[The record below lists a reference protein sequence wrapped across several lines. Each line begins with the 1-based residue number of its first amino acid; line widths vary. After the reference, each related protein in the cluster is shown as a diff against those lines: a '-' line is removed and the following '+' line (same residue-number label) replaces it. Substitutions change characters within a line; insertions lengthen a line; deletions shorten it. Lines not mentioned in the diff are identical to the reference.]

1 MTAPHRP
8 GTGDRPIP
16 ATGAGRS
23 TPRRPGTG
31 SEAHPDAYSPG
42 VPGSQVAVRI
52 LGATAVVLAVAL
64 GGAPPE
70 LLLLVFGAAIFAAIR
85 PEPAGAALS
94 LVAVI
99 LACLGAGP
107 ETGSWAALAPALGLL
122 VEHTCLV
129 VVAGAPPRAR
139 LPARMLV
146 RAGLR
151 ALAVGA
157 VTTAVWAVVGLAPH
171 GIRTPPLVVAAALGL
186 LFVADG
192 GDEARVVLL
201 AVDDQDLLAL
211 LAGLAQRPPRRQRGA
226 GADRRQ
232 VDDPRVG
239 GLGLRGILV
248 DDALPDSVAPA
259 LRGVVVGGGPF
270 VLRRAPLLGLLL
282 RLAGVVPFGRIVVAG
297 VRVGVEDASG
307 LLR

>member
-1 MTAPHRP
+1 MTAPRRP

-70 LLLLVFGAAIFAAIR
+70 LLLLVVGAAIFAAIR

-139 LPARMLV
+139 LPARLLV

-157 VTTAVWAVVGLAPH
+157 VTTAVWAAVGLAPH

-186 LFVADG
+186 LFAAACVLCAPVPPSPDPTSSPAPTPSPDPTPSPAPPSPAPAG
-192 GDEARVVLL
+192 GRERP
-201 AVDDQDLLAL
+201 
-211 LAGLAQRPPRRQRGA
+211 RPPGPGA
-226 GADRRQ
+226 
-232 VDDPRVG
+232 
-239 GLGLRGILV
+239 
-248 DDALPDSVAPA
+248 AP
-259 LRGVVVGGGPF
+259 P
-270 VLRRAPLLGLLL
+270 PKQ
-282 RLAGVVPFGRIVVAG
+282 
-297 VRVGVEDASG
+297 SG
-307 LLR
+307 SGTSRS

>member
-1 MTAPHRP
+1 MTA
-8 GTGDRPIP
+8 
-16 ATGAGRS
+16 
-23 TPRRPGTG
+23 PRRPGTG

-52 LGATAVVLAVAL
+52 LGATTVVLAVAL

-70 LLLLVFGAAIFAAIR
+70 LLLLVVGAAIFAAIR

-139 LPARMLV
+139 LPARLLV

-157 VTTAVWAVVGLAPH
+157 VTTAVWAAVGLAPH
-171 GIRTPPLVVAAALGL
+171 GIRTPPLVAAAALGL
-186 LFVADG
+186 LFAAACVLCAPVPPSPDPTPSPDPDPSPDPTPSPDPDPSPDPTPSPDPDPAG
-192 GDEARVVLL
+192 GRE
-201 AVDDQDLLAL
+201 
-211 LAGLAQRPPRRQRGA
+211 RPHPPGPGA
-226 GADRRQ
+226 
-232 VDDPRVG
+232 
-239 GLGLRGILV
+239 
-248 DDALPDSVAPA
+248 AP
-259 LRGVVVGGGPF
+259 P
-270 VLRRAPLLGLLL
+270 PKQ
-282 RLAGVVPFGRIVVAG
+282 
-297 VRVGVEDASG
+297 SG
-307 LLR
+307 SGTSRS

>member
-1 MTAPHRP
+1 MTAPH
-8 GTGDRPIP
+8 
-16 ATGAGRS
+16 
-23 TPRRPGTG
+23 RPGTG

-70 LLLLVFGAAIFAAIR
+70 LLIAVFGAAIFAAIR
-85 PEPAGAALS
+85 PEPIGAALS

-139 LPARMLV
+139 LPARLLV

-186 LFVADG
+186 LFVA
-192 GDEARVVLL
+192 ACVLC
-201 AVDDQDLLAL
+201 APDPPSPDPAPSPDLSPVPPSPDPTPSPAPA
-211 LAGLAQRPPRRQRGA
+211 AGRERPRPPGPGA
-226 GADRRQ
+226 
-232 VDDPRVG
+232 
-239 GLGLRGILV
+239 
-248 DDALPDSVAPA
+248 AP
-259 LRGVVVGGGPF
+259 P
-270 VLRRAPLLGLLL
+270 P
-282 RLAGVVPFGRIVVAG
+282 
-297 VRVGVEDASG
+297 EQSG
-307 LLR
+307 SGTSMS

>member
-1 MTAPHRP
+1 MTAPRHP
-8 GTGDRPIP
+8 GTGDRPAP

-23 TPRRPGTG
+23 APRRPGTG

-70 LLLLVFGAAIFAAIR
+70 LLLLVVGAAIFAAIR

-139 LPARMLV
+139 LPARLLV

-157 VTTAVWAVVGLAPH
+157 VTTAVWAAVGLAPH

-186 LFVADG
+186 LFVAACVLCAPVPPSPDPDPSPDLSPVPPSPDPAPSPAPAG
-192 GDEARVVLL
+192 GRERP
-201 AVDDQDLLAL
+201 
-211 LAGLAQRPPRRQRGA
+211 RPPGPGA
-226 GADRRQ
+226 
-232 VDDPRVG
+232 
-239 GLGLRGILV
+239 
-248 DDALPDSVAPA
+248 AP
-259 LRGVVVGGGPF
+259 P
-270 VLRRAPLLGLLL
+270 P
-282 RLAGVVPFGRIVVAG
+282 
-297 VRVGVEDASG
+297 EQSG
-307 LLR
+307 SGTSRS

>member
-70 LLLLVFGAAIFAAIR
+70 LLLLVVGAAIFAAIR

-129 VVAGAPPRAR
+129 VVAGAPPRAGR
-139 LPARMLV
+139 ARP
-146 RAGLR
+146 RIPESPIEGR
-151 ALAVGA
+151 TGSAVGRA
-157 VTTAVWAVVGLAPH
+157 IPVT
-171 GIRTPPLVVAAALGL
+171 
-186 LFVADG
+186 D
-192 GDEARVVLL
+192 
-201 AVDDQDLLAL
+201 LAL
-211 LAGLAQRPPRRQRGA
+211 
-226 GADRRQ
+226 
-232 VDDPRVG
+232 
-239 GLGLRGILV
+239 
-248 DDALPDSVAPA
+248 
-259 LRGVVVGGGPF
+259 
-270 VLRRAPLLGLLL
+270 
-282 RLAGVVPFGRIVVAG
+282 
-297 VRVGVEDASG
+297 
-307 LLR
+307 

>member
-1 MTAPHRP
+1 MTAPRRP
-8 GTGDRPIP
+8 GTGDRPAP

-23 TPRRPGTG
+23 APRRPGTG

-70 LLLLVFGAAIFAAIR
+70 LLLLVVGAAIFAAIR

-186 LFVADG
+186 LFVAACVLCAPVPPSPDPTPSPGLSPVPPSPDPTPSPAPTG
-192 GDEARVVLL
+192 GRERP
-201 AVDDQDLLAL
+201 
-211 LAGLAQRPPRRQRGA
+211 RPPGPGA
-226 GADRRQ
+226 
-232 VDDPRVG
+232 
-239 GLGLRGILV
+239 
-248 DDALPDSVAPA
+248 APPPEQP
-259 LRGVVVGGGPF
+259 G
-270 VLRRAPLLGLLL
+270 
-282 RLAGVVPFGRIVVAG
+282 
-297 VRVGVEDASG
+297 SG
-307 LLR
+307 TSRS

>member
-1 MTAPHRP
+1 MTAPRRP
-8 GTGDRPIP
+8 GTGDRPAP
-16 ATGAGRS
+16 ATKTGRTEPRHPETGA
-23 TPRRPGTG
+23 
-31 SEAHPDAYSPG
+31 EARPDAYSPG

-186 LFVADG
+186 LFVAACVLCAPVPPSPDPTPSPDPAG
-192 GDEARVVLL
+192 GRERP
-201 AVDDQDLLAL
+201 
-211 LAGLAQRPPRRQRGA
+211 RPPG
-226 GADRRQ
+226 
-232 VDDPRVG
+232 P
-239 GLGLRGILV
+239 
-248 DDALPDSVAPA
+248 DAAP
-259 LRGVVVGGGPF
+259 P
-270 VLRRAPLLGLLL
+270 P
-282 RLAGVVPFGRIVVAG
+282 
-297 VRVGVEDASG
+297 EQSG
-307 LLR
+307 SGTSRS

>member
-1 MTAPHRP
+1 MTAPRCP
-8 GTGDRPIP
+8 ETGDRPAP

-23 TPRRPGTG
+23 APRRPGTG
-31 SEAHPDAYSPG
+31 SEAHPDAHSPG

-99 LACLGAGP
+99 LACLGAGS

-157 VTTAVWAVVGLAPH
+157 VTTAVWAMVGLAPH

-186 LFVADG
+186 LFVAACVLCAPVPPSPDLAPSPGLSPVPPSPDPTPSPAPTG
-192 GDEARVVLL
+192 GRERP
-201 AVDDQDLLAL
+201 
-211 LAGLAQRPPRRQRGA
+211 RPPGPGA
-226 GADRRQ
+226 
-232 VDDPRVG
+232 
-239 GLGLRGILV
+239 
-248 DDALPDSVAPA
+248 APPPEQP
-259 LRGVVVGGGPF
+259 G
-270 VLRRAPLLGLLL
+270 
-282 RLAGVVPFGRIVVAG
+282 
-297 VRVGVEDASG
+297 SG
-307 LLR
+307 TSRS

>member
-8 GTGDRPIP
+8 GTGDRPAP
-16 ATGAGRS
+16 ATKTGRS
-23 TPRRPGTG
+23 APRRPGTG

-64 GGAPPE
+64 GGASPE

-186 LFVADG
+186 LFA
-192 GDEARVVLL
+192 AACVLC
-201 AVDDQDLLAL
+201 APVPPSPDPAPSPDLSPVPPSPDPTPSPAPA
-211 LAGLAQRPPRRQRGA
+211 AGRERPRPPGP
-226 GADRRQ
+226 GT
-232 VDDPRVG
+232 
-239 GLGLRGILV
+239 
-248 DDALPDSVAPA
+248 AP
-259 LRGVVVGGGPF
+259 P
-270 VLRRAPLLGLLL
+270 P
-282 RLAGVVPFGRIVVAG
+282 
-297 VRVGVEDASG
+297 EQSG
-307 LLR
+307 SGTSRS

>member
-1 MTAPHRP
+1 MTAPH
-8 GTGDRPIP
+8 
-16 ATGAGRS
+16 
-23 TPRRPGTG
+23 RPGTG
-31 SEAHPDAYSPG
+31 SEAHPDARGPG
-42 VPGSQVAVRI
+42 MPGSQVAVRI

-70 LLLLVFGAAIFAAIR
+70 LLIAVFGAAIFAAIR
-85 PEPAGAALS
+85 PEPIGAALS

-139 LPARMLV
+139 LPARLLV

-157 VTTAVWAVVGLAPH
+157 VTTAVWAMVGLAPH

-186 LFVADG
+186 LFVAACVLCAPVPPSPDPTPSPAPTG
-192 GDEARVVLL
+192 GRERP
-201 AVDDQDLLAL
+201 
-211 LAGLAQRPPRRQRGA
+211 RPPGPGA
-226 GADRRQ
+226 
-232 VDDPRVG
+232 
-239 GLGLRGILV
+239 
-248 DDALPDSVAPA
+248 APPPEQP
-259 LRGVVVGGGPF
+259 G
-270 VLRRAPLLGLLL
+270 
-282 RLAGVVPFGRIVVAG
+282 
-297 VRVGVEDASG
+297 SG
-307 LLR
+307 TSRS

>member
-1 MTAPHRP
+1 M
-8 GTGDRPIP
+8 
-16 ATGAGRS
+16 
-23 TPRRPGTG
+23 
-31 SEAHPDAYSPG
+31 
-42 VPGSQVAVRI
+42 PGSQVAVRI

-186 LFVADG
+186 LFVAACVLCAPVPPSPDPDPSPDPPSPDPIPSPDPPSPAPA
-192 GDEARVVLL
+192 GDRERP
-201 AVDDQDLLAL
+201 
-211 LAGLAQRPPRRQRGA
+211 RPPGPGA
-226 GADRRQ
+226 
-232 VDDPRVG
+232 
-239 GLGLRGILV
+239 
-248 DDALPDSVAPA
+248 AP
-259 LRGVVVGGGPF
+259 P
-270 VLRRAPLLGLLL
+270 P
-282 RLAGVVPFGRIVVAG
+282 
-297 VRVGVEDASG
+297 EQSG
-307 LLR
+307 SGTSRS

>member
-1 MTAPHRP
+1 MTA
-8 GTGDRPIP
+8 
-16 ATGAGRS
+16 
-23 TPRRPGTG
+23 PRRPGTG

-42 VPGSQVAVRI
+42 VPGSQIAVRI

-186 LFVADG
+186 LFVAACVLCAPVPPSPDPDPSPDLSPVPPSPDPTPSPAPAG
-192 GDEARVVLL
+192 GRERP
-201 AVDDQDLLAL
+201 
-211 LAGLAQRPPRRQRGA
+211 RPPGPGA
-226 GADRRQ
+226 
-232 VDDPRVG
+232 
-239 GLGLRGILV
+239 
-248 DDALPDSVAPA
+248 AP
-259 LRGVVVGGGPF
+259 P
-270 VLRRAPLLGLLL
+270 P
-282 RLAGVVPFGRIVVAG
+282 
-297 VRVGVEDASG
+297 EQSG
-307 LLR
+307 SGTSRS

>member
-42 VPGSQVAVRI
+42 MPRSQIAVRTF
-52 LGATAVVLAVAL
+52 GATAVVLAVAL

-139 LPARMLV
+139 LPARLLV
-146 RAGLR
+146 RAALR
-151 ALAVGA
+151 SLAVGA

-186 LFVADG
+186 LFVAACVLCAPVPPSPDPDPSPDPPSPDPIPSPDPPSPAPA
-192 GDEARVVLL
+192 GDRERP
-201 AVDDQDLLAL
+201 
-211 LAGLAQRPPRRQRGA
+211 RPPGPGA
-226 GADRRQ
+226 
-232 VDDPRVG
+232 
-239 GLGLRGILV
+239 
-248 DDALPDSVAPA
+248 AP
-259 LRGVVVGGGPF
+259 P
-270 VLRRAPLLGLLL
+270 P
-282 RLAGVVPFGRIVVAG
+282 
-297 VRVGVEDASG
+297 EQSG
-307 LLR
+307 SGTSRS